1 MQMIKNAETLGG
13 VHTHTHTH
21 THTDNL
27 VTRKNKLNKA
37 IQINLKKCKF

>member
-1 MQMIKNAETLGG
+1 MQMIKNTETLEE
-13 VHTHTHTH
+13 VY

-27 VTRKNKLNKA
+27 VTGKNKLNKA

>member
-1 MQMIKNAETLGG
+1 MQMIKNTETLGG
-13 VHTHTHTH
+13 VY
-21 THTDNL
+21 TDNL

>member
-1 MQMIKNAETLGG
+1 MQMIKNAETIEK
-13 VHTHTHTH
+13 VHIY

-27 VTRKNKLNKA
+27 VTGKNKLNKA

>member
-13 VHTHTHTH
+13 VHTH

>member
-21 THTDNL
+21 TDNL
-27 VTRKNKLNKA
+27 VTGKNKLNKA

>member
-1 MQMIKNAETLGG
+1 MQMIKNTETLVG
-13 VHTHTHTH
+13 VH

-27 VTRKNKLNKA
+27 VTEKNKLNKA

>member
-13 VHTHTHTH
+13 VHTHTH

>member
-21 THTDNL
+21 TQ
-27 VTRKNKLNKA
+27 VTANNKKIIYKNKKSKLNKP
-37 IQINLKKCKF
+37 I

>member
-1 MQMIKNAETLGG
+1 MQMIKNTETLEE
-13 VHTHTHTH
+13 VH

-27 VTRKNKLNKA
+27 VTGKNKLNKA

>member
-1 MQMIKNAETLGG
+1 MQMIKNAEPIVG
-13 VHTHTHTH
+13 VY

-27 VTRKNKLNKA
+27 VTGKNKLNKA

>member
-21 THTDNL
+21 TDNL
-27 VTRKNKLNKA
+27 VTGKSKLNKA